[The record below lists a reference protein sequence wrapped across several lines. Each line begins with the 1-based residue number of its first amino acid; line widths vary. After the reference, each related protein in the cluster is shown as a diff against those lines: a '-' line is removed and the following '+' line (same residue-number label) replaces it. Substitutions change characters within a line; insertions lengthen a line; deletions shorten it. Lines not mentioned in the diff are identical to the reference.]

1 MPGSGSLLYSSD
13 YSSLAGFLAF
23 SLSHGTVIHQQ
34 FCWPS
39 FKTHP
44 ALTTCPR
51 LHHHSSQSTL
61 LASPPELPYYFQTA
75 LPAAVPARHAMLSKM
90 VLLNIGHAILLQ
102 PPITPAWQKK
112 KKKNLGSLPGE
123 SGSKWVGSGKLC
135 ELSTASPAEAP
146 VKDFLGSRPAFHLLK
161 QLPSPRLLQ
170 VYSNVTSV
178 RSPLAQLRTLSILLP
193 HPPEPHSF
201 HVCC

>member
-112 KKKNLGSLPGE
+112 KKIWALYQESQVPSGWALGSFVNSL
-123 SGSKWVGSGKLC
+123 
-135 ELSTASPAEAP
+135 
-146 VKDFLGSRPAFHLLK
+146 
-161 QLPSPRLLQ
+161 
-170 VYSNVTSV
+170 
-178 RSPLAQLRTLSILLP
+178 LLP
-193 HPPEPHSF
+193 LPKPRPS
-201 HVCC
+201 